1 MEKTP
6 TFDRELRLCM
16 AVGLE
21 CAVIWL
27 LAFFCNVGAF
37 AYPLLALLQLGL
49 VVAAIVHPAGRL
61 VAYGREVDALT
72 GSRLTL
78 LMLLG
83 FVLCAVVTTFGQAV
97 YFRYF
102 DGGFFAS
109 QFLSA
114 MDTLVPADMG
124 IPKEAMMESLDIL
137 TNPATAARALLSTN
151 LQFALMGTIPA
162 SLIAA
167 VRNRRRK

>member
-1 MEKTP
+1 
-6 TFDRELRLCM
+6 M

-61 VAYGREVDALT
+61 VAYSRGVSALA

-78 LMLLG
+78 LTLLA
-83 FVLCAVVTTFGQAV
+83 FVLCALTTTFGQAI

-114 MDTLVPADMG
+114 MDELMPGNMG
-124 IPKEAMMESLDIL
+124 IQKDVLTDSLDLL

-151 LQFALMGTIPA
+151 LQFALLGSLPSA
-162 SLIAA
+162 LIAL
-167 VRNRRRK
+167 VRNGKRK